1 MDDLN
6 KKELIF
12 NFNLNILKNI
22 INTLKSLNYK
32 KIQYIP
38 VTQSYLA
45 LVKEHENFTNFFSKK
60 KHLLF
65 YYSLF
70 PKLYRFSLS
79 KKLQTCLDLCF
90 LNKDGTKKEF
100 LEIFTHDL
108 FDRALKN
115 KIIFEKNDRYQFNIS
130 FLPYDSFIFLR
141 EANNDYEDF
150 YTNPETTGH
159 PEFDSKVWVGADAI
173 IFNKY
178 LKKILKN
185 RVFDRGLEIGSGTGI
200 VSITASKF
208 TKKFEA
214 IDYNERAVKYTELN
228 ILLNDVQKLS
238 STYSNMYK
246 NVKGKF
252 DLILAVPWFIE
263 LEKSGLEEVPFI
275 FEGLDNFL
283 NTDGVCLMTLN
294 SYVKNGTDANI
305 GFLKKFI
312 EKNFYSIELY
322 TMGYTIERKR
332 YKELKKYNVDYIVS
346 YFAVIKKSKVSSIKI
361 HKVSFLRKIRDFTF
375 IYVYKLL
382 NR

>member
-45 LVKEHENFTNFFSKK
+45 LVKEHENFINFFSKK

-70 PKLYRFSLS
+70 PKLYRFLLS

>member
-45 LVKEHENFTNFFSKK
+45 LVKEHENFINFFSKK

>member
-1 MDDLN
+1 M
-6 KKELIF
+6 
-12 NFNLNILKNI
+12 
-22 INTLKSLNYK
+22 
-32 KIQYIP
+32 
-38 VTQSYLA
+38 
-45 LVKEHENFTNFFSKK
+45 
-60 KHLLF
+60 
-65 YYSLF
+65 
-70 PKLYRFSLS
+70 
-79 KKLQTCLDLCF
+79 
-90 LNKDGTKKEF
+90 NKDGTKKEF

>member
-45 LVKEHENFTNFFSKK
+45 LVKEHENFINFFSKK

-159 PEFDSKVWVGADAI
+159 PEFDNKVWVGADAI

>member
-45 LVKEHENFTNFFSKK
+45 LVKEHENFINFFSKK

-115 KIIFEKNDRYQFNIS
+115 KIIFGKNDRYQFNIS